1 MKKKEKENSSNSLS
15 NMIYRNKTWAILMLR
30 LPAAVCLIYLASKI
44 YHGKIFMNSLIMGGL
59 IRFGLNSTA
68 ALAAMAILAAVGAV
82 SVYILKDFYDYD
94 GIASIYRAFCHAL
107 KKTETNAGRQA
118 KR

>member
-44 YHGKIFMNSLIMGGL
+44 YHGKIFMNSLILGGL
-59 IRFGLNSTA
+59 IRFGQNSTA

-82 SVYILKDFYDYD
+82 SVYVLKDFYDYD
-94 GIASIYRAFCHAL
+94 IISDIHKKFRCAL
-107 KKTETNAGRQA
+107 KKTAMNEGRQA